1 MFDKIRH
8 GIVYKNLLNGV
19 WYDDENS
26 HTSKIFSPS
35 TGELIG
41 EVQANSKSQV
51 DKIIGNSILAQKK
64 WVETPINERAE
75 ILHKA
80 ASLMDKNIDTL
91 SKILQ
96 KEIAKDTDSAV
107 SEVKRTADF
116 IRFTADEGKHLEGE
130 TIGADSFP
138 GFKKNKISFVTR
150 VPLGV
155 ILAIAP
161 FNYPINLSASKI
173 APALMAGNSVILK
186 PPSQGAISAL
196 HLCEIFNSAGLPKGV
211 LNTITGKSS
220 EIGDYLV
227 THSGL
232 NFINFTGST
241 LVGKHIA
248 EIVGMIPMLLELGG
262 KDAAIVLKDADLD
275 AAARDIISGLSV
287 IRVNAVQL

>member
-1 MFDKIRH
+1 MFDKICH
-8 GIVYKNLLNGV
+8 GITYRNLLNGV
-19 WYDDENS
+19 WYDDENAQ
-26 HTSKIFSPS
+26 TSKIFSPS

-51 DKIIGNSILAQKK
+51 DKVIGNSISAQKK
-64 WVETPINERAE
+64 WAETPINKRAE
-75 ILHKA
+75 VLHKA
-80 ASLMDKNIDTL
+80 ASLMDENIDTL

-96 KEIAKDTDSAV
+96 KEISKDSDSAV

-130 TIGADSFP
+130 TINADSFP
-138 GFKKNKISFVTR
+138 GYKKSKISFVTR

-155 ILAIAP
+155 VLAIAP

-186 PPSQGAISAL
+186 PPSQGAISGL
-196 HLCEIFNSAGLPKGV
+196 HLREIFISAGLPAGV
-211 LNTITGKSS
+211 LNTITGKST

-232 NFINFTGST
+232 NFINFTG
-241 LVGKHIA
+241 KHSCWKTHCRNCWNDSNA
-248 EIVGMIPMLLELGG
+248 FR
-262 KDAAIVLKDADLD
+262 
-275 AAARDIISGLSV
+275 AR
-287 IRVNAVQL
+287 R